1 MMNGDRRRLLVA
13 ALSGAALA
21 AGVGAGGVAV
31 AGTDD
36 GPRASTSTTET
47 TPDRSDDRRDRAERR
62 ARAAVLRR
70 PPSATRRWLRRPGS
84 TSLTGRWLRRRPA
97 SAPGR
102 RLGAAPVAR
111 RAASSRASA
120 AVGAGRLR
128 SEPASDG
135 PRDRP
140 RT

>member
-70 PPSATRRWLRRPGS
+70 PPSATRRWLRAARLHLPHRAVATAPASLRPRAA
-84 TSLTGRWLRRRPA
+84 TGGRARSEARDLVPGVGGRRSWPAPIRASLRRAQGPA
-97 SAPGR
+97 
-102 RLGAAPVAR
+102 
-111 RAASSRASA
+111 
-120 AVGAGRLR
+120 
-128 SEPASDG
+128 
-135 PRDRP
+135 
-140 RT
+140 